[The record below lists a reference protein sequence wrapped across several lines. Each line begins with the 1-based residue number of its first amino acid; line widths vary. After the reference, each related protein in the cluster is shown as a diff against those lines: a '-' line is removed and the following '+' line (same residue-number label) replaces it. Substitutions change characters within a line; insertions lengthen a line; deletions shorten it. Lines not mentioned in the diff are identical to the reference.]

1 MARWAS
7 DYLRA
12 DKNMLKCKSG
22 KESREKRRRGNKVQK
37 KYSEHCVGGV
47 EGKMRNLNFGEGCT
61 CVFSSVIFYQRN
73 STTSSVLKKNKLQFS
88 P

>member
-61 CVFSSVIFYQRN
+61 CVFSSVIFLPEKQYN
-73 STTSSVLKKNKLQFS
+73 FICIKKK
-88 P
+88 